1 MRSSGRSIS
10 PVALI
15 YIGTPVSLLG
25 ILPLMAITGLI
36 SDEDIEPAGIAF
48 GLLFGLIFGG
58 SGTLAVYIGL
68 INAMENSLGQSSP
81 FFLRLL
87 QMVWRRASLVSLK
100 ASAPYFVLA
109 LVIFLLIVIDDG
121 LIRLQREDLK
131 DLVVLEFFA
140 IHSSAFLG
148 IIAFVRWKG
157 SAFLLQI
164 FLFAAFLGL
173 YGYAAYQLSGFSSA
187 AVFTVLIASKY
198 LSYLVKPVDL
208 RTKGK
213 LVIRWFTNVIIFT
226 TLAALFGIELEA
238 QDNLEFAASYFLILG
253 IFETFSL
260 MAPKEDHK
268 RDRRPL

>member
-1 MRSSGRSIS
+1 MSEPAGARAYRGKVSAFIGSMRSSGRSIS

-121 LIRLQREDLK
+121 QYTAVQDQIVLASYKPKTKPGDLPVHLP
-131 DLVVLEFFA
+131 DLVVEIEEDA
-140 IHSSAFLG
+140 VVRPVSGPTRTRSRTRASA
-148 IIAFVRWKG
+148 
-157 SAFLLQI
+157 
-164 FLFAAFLGL
+164 
-173 YGYAAYQLSGFSSA
+173 
-187 AVFTVLIASKY
+187 TV
-198 LSYLVKPVDL
+198 VKKKPKKNINKITQ
-208 RTKGK
+208 R
-213 LVIRWFTNVIIFT
+213 
-226 TLAALFGIELEA
+226 LADA
-238 QDNLEFAASYFLILG
+238 
-253 IFETFSL
+253 
-260 MAPKEDHK
+260 
-268 RDRRPL
+268 R